1 LGQTQ
6 FGQQQ
11 AANQAMMQ
19 AGNQQQQNRQ
29 QGLDVAYQDYQSQLN
44 YPYRQLGFMS
54 DLMRGLPLTQQSQ
67 SVYQAAPPVSQQLM
81 GLGLG
86 AAGLSKAFS

>member
-1 LGQTQ
+1 MLGA
-6 FGQQQ
+6 GAQQQ
-11 AANQAMMQ
+11 AL
-19 AGNQQQQNRQ
+19 QQKA
-29 QGLDVAYQDYQSQLN
+29 LDTAYQQYADQLN

-54 DLMRGLPLTQQSQ
+54 DLLRGLPLTQQSQ
-67 SVYQAAPPVSQQLM
+67 TIYQAAPPASQQLM